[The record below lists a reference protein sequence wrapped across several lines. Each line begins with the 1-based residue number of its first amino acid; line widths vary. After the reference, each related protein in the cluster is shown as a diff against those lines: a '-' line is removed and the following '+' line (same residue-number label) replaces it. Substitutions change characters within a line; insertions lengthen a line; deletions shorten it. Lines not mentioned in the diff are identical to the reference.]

1 VALGPVDDA
10 FLMAGFLLE
19 AAVVVSSLYRR
30 EFQRYLNLNIYMI
43 LLGVADYALIVCAQQ
58 YGLNSRQ
65 YFVMYYSSDVLLGI
79 LMYALIIEL
88 YQHAFARMN
97 FRQYIRLG
105 AGMLLV
111 LTALV
116 SYVMVHNEHQ
126 GITTKFAVELEQNLN
141 FVGVVLTYILA
152 GSVLKMEEK
161 PARLVQIVMALGV
174 YFSATAG
181 AYALRNL
188 FPALG
193 MSFVR
198 WLPTCAALWLPLAW
212 TYSFVHQTREESHT
226 TRAENGVSAR
236 QPAHRLAVNPQ

>member
-1 VALGPVDDA
+1 MGLGLVGNA
-10 FLMAGFLLE
+10 FVVAGFLLE

-30 EFQRYLNLNIYMI
+30 EFIRYLNLNIYMI
-43 LLGVADYALIVCAQQ
+43 LTGVADSALLTCVEK
-58 YGLNSRQ
+58 YGTNSHQ

-97 FRQYIRLG
+97 LRQYIRLG

-111 LTALV
+111 ITALF

-193 MSFVR
+193 VSFVL
-198 WLPTCAALWLPLAW
+198 WLPTCAATWLPLACA
-212 TYSFVHQTREESHT
+212 YSFIHETRDES
-226 TRAENGVSAR
+226 GVSAR
-236 QPAHRLAVNPQ
+236 QSAHQLAVNPQ